1 MTTNPDT
8 SIPQHVAV
16 IMDGN
21 GRWAEQRGKTRY
33 IGHQA
38 GVEQVR
44 NLLKIC
50 RKQSINVLT
59 LFAFS
64 SENWQRP
71 KLEVKLLL
79 NLFVLKLRQEVDQ
92 LQENNIRLRVIGNI
106 SAFPAKL
113 QTAIK
118 EVEDLTHKNNA
129 LVLQIAANYGGR
141 WDITQAMR
149 NIAVQVAKGTL
160 QPDQIEEQHITQAL
174 AFPDV
179 PEPDLFIRTGGELRI
194 SNFMLWQSAY
204 TELYF
209 TDTLWPDFDTPAF
222 QLALDSYAQR
232 QRRFGKTSQQLKT

>member
-44 NLLKIC
+44 NLLKVC
-50 RKQSINVLT
+50 RKQSIQVLT

-118 EVEDLTHKNNA
+118 EVEDLTRKNDA
-129 LVLQIAANYGGR
+129 LVLQLSLI
-141 WDITQAMR
+141 
-149 NIAVQVAKGTL
+149 
-160 QPDQIEEQHITQAL
+160 HI
-174 AFPDV
+174 
-179 PEPDLFIRTGGELRI
+179 
-194 SNFMLWQSAY
+194 
-204 TELYF
+204 
-209 TDTLWPDFDTPAF
+209 
-222 QLALDSYAQR
+222 
-232 QRRFGKTSQQLKT
+232 

>member
-1 MTTNPDT
+1 MTINPDT

-44 NLLKIC
+44 NLLKVC
-50 RKQSINVLT
+50 RKQSIQVLT

-79 NLFVLKLRQEVDQ
+79 NLFVLKLRQEIDQ

-118 EVEDLTHKNNA
+118 EVEDLTRKNDA

-141 WDITQAMR
+141 CDITQAMR

>member
-1 MTTNPDT
+1 MTINPDT

-44 NLLKIC
+44 NLLKVC
-50 RKQSINVLT
+50 RKQSIQVLT

-79 NLFVLKLRQEVDQ
+79 NLFVLKLRQEIDQ

-118 EVEDLTHKNNA
+118 EVEDLTRKNNA

-141 WDITQAMR
+141 WDITQAVR
-149 NIAVQVAKGTL
+149 NIAVQVAEGTL

>member
-1 MTTNPDT
+1 MTINPDT

-44 NLLKIC
+44 NLLKVC
-50 RKQSINVLT
+50 RKQSIQVLT

-118 EVEDLTHKNNA
+118 EVEDLTRKNNA

-141 WDITQAMR
+141 WDITQAVR
-149 NIAVQVAKGTL
+149 NIAVQVAEGTL